1 VEERQ
6 IGGDC
11 LMWDVKKVN
20 VHPTKTASMT
30 RLLKD
35 GWEPFSVTNGGKGMV
50 MFLRKW
56 IRKERQPI

>member
-1 VEERQ
+1 
-6 IGGDC
+6 
-11 LMWDVKKVN
+11 MWDVKKVN

-56 IRKERQPI
+56 IRKERRPI